1 MVIRASLPWL
11 GCALAAG
18 ALITFGSTAWSA
30 GRTNLHQPLPLAMLD
45 AGTDGAHEVGAS
57 SGTAVLAHKVLTL
70 NDGDEVFAPGMV
82 WIQDGKLA
90 YVGPPREVPAGW
102 ELVEYPDGWLT
113 PGQVDLHTH
122 IHTGGWGDIN
132 DMVKSV
138 NPELRSGPTF
148 RPANG
153 LVRRACASG
162 VTTLFGIPGSGTN
175 ISGFG
180 ILYKS
185 KTEGGYDDAILA
197 DPGGM
202 KVAQDSNP
210 QRVAGNFML
219 GSSRAGMGY
228 VLEDIQDKALA
239 EGAENH
245 PGLANLRKVM
255 KGELPVLIHTAG
267 GSGVLNTARMW
278 RQRHQTRSVISHGSF
293 NGWKVAEAIGRM
305 GMPINHGPR
314 TVDFTTSR
322 NGRVNGSAAVYS
334 QTVPNFSLNTDSG
347 VIPQEEFFL
356 QGAMS
361 ARYGADAYA
370 MLRALT
376 IHPAKVFGIDDRVG
390 SLEVG
395 KDADVV
401 VHAGEPLDP
410 RSYVQRVWID
420 GAVQYD
426 RKPGSQW
433 F

>member
-1 MVIRASLPWL
+1 MVSRPSCPLRL
-11 GCALAAG
+11 GAAALLVLAPAALGSGEG
-18 ALITFGSTAWSA
+18 AGPA
-30 GRTNLHQPLPLAMLD
+30 GQSPGPAPGAEGPL
-45 AGTDGAHEVGAS
+45 
-57 SGTAVLAHKVLTL
+57 GTAILAGKVLTL
-70 NDGDEVFAPGMV
+70 NDRDDVFAPGMV
-82 WIQDGKLA
+82 WIQDGKLT

-102 ELVEYPDGWLT
+102 VHVDYPSGWMA

-138 NPELRSGPTF
+138 NPELRTSPTF
-148 RPANG
+148 RPANA
-153 LVRRACASG
+153 LVKRACASG

-180 ILYKS
+180 ILYKA
-185 KTEGGYDDAILA
+185 KTVARYDEAILA

-219 GSSRAGMGY
+219 GNSRAGMGY
-228 VLEDIQDKALA
+228 VLEDVQDKALA
-239 EGAENH
+239 HTAASH
-245 PGLANLRKVM
+245 PGLADLHRVM
-255 KGELPVLIHTAG
+255 RGELPVLIHTAG
-267 GSGVLNTARMW
+267 GAGVANSARMW
-278 RQRHQTRSVISHGSF
+278 KLRNETRCVISHGSF
-293 NGWKVAEAIGRM
+293 NGWMVAEAIAEM
-305 GMPINHGPR
+305 GVPVNHGPR
-314 TVDFTTSR
+314 TIDWHTSR
-322 NGRVNGSAAVYS
+322 NGRINGSAAVYS
-334 QTVPNFSLNTDSG
+334 RTVPLFSLNTDSG

-361 ARYGADAYA
+361 ARYGGDPYS

-376 IHPAKVFGIDDRVG
+376 IHPAKAFGIDDRVG
-390 SLEVG
+390 SLEIG

-401 VHAGEPLDP
+401 VHTGDPLDP
-410 RSYVQRVWID
+410 RTHVQCVWID

>member
-1 MVIRASLPWL
+1 MVSFALDYRLGGACAS
-11 GCALAAG
+11 G
-18 ALITFGSTAWSA
+18 ALFVLGSAFATAGSPSHAEVHAANGGHGLRSESA
-30 GRTNLHQPLPLAMLD
+30 ERAR
-45 AGTDGAHEVGAS
+45 
-57 SGTAVLAHKVLTL
+57 GTAVLAAKVLTL
-70 NDGDEVFAPGMV
+70 NDSDDVFTPGMV
-82 WIQDGKLA
+82 WIEGGKLS
-90 YVGPPREVPAGW
+90 YVGPPREVPGGW
-102 ELVEYPDGWLT
+102 EQVEYKDGWLA

-132 DMVKSV
+132 DMVMSV
-138 NPELRSGPTF
+138 NPELRTGPTF

-180 ILYKS
+180 ILYKA
-185 KTEGGYDDAILA
+185 KTDCGYDEAILA

-239 EGAENH
+239 ESAADH
-245 PGLANLRKVM
+245 PGLANLHKVM

-267 GSGVLNTARMW
+267 ASGVGNTARMW
-278 RQRHQTRSVISHGSF
+278 RLRHATRSVISHGSF
-293 NGWKVAEAIGRM
+293 NGWMVAEAIGRI
-305 GMPINHGPR
+305 GMPVNHGPR
-314 TVDFTTSR
+314 TVDWYTSR
-322 NGRVNGSAAVYS
+322 NGRINGSAAVYS
-334 QTVPNFSLNTDSG
+334 RTVPNFSLNTDSS

-356 QGAMS
+356 QGSMS
-361 ARYGADAYA
+361 ARYGADPYL

-376 IHPAKVFGIDDRVG
+376 IHPARVFGIDGRVG

-401 VHAGEPLDP
+401 VHVGEPLDP